1 MKPLYQ
7 ALLLLLMLSTAWGA
21 GASDENR
28 LIMVGLNLFPN
39 IVSIDRDIA
48 AKRAS
53 DGNIYL
59 VIVYEN
65 QSVRATRLAEALGRQ
80 VSTIKQY
87 SSKIA
92 VVKASELSNFPKR
105 VAGIFLA
112 DEIDRELLNQTI
124 SHATKHSILLFSPIP
139 GDVERGVTMGMQITS
154 KIWPYCNR
162 KTMEQSNIRFHPSFL
177 KIMRC
182 YDE

>member
-28 LIMVGLNLFPN
+28 LTMVGLNLFPN
-39 IVSIDRDIA
+39 IVSIDQDIA
-48 AKRAS
+48 DKRAD

-65 QSVRATRLAEALGRQ
+65 QPIRATRLAEELDKR
-80 VSTIKQY
+80 VSTIKRY

-112 DEIDRELLNQTI
+112 DKIDRALLNQVL
-124 SHATKHSILLFSPIP
+124 SHAAKHSILLFSPIP

-154 KIWPYCNR
+154 KIWPYCNT
-162 KTMEQSNIRFHPSFL
+162 KTMKQSNIRFHPSFL

>member
-21 GASDENR
+21 GATDENR

-39 IVSIDRDIA
+39 IVSVDQDIA
-48 AKRAS
+48 DKRTD
-53 DGNIYL
+53 DGNVYL
-59 VIVYEN
+59 VIAYEN
-65 QSVRATRLAEALGRQ
+65 QSVRATRLAETLRKQ
-80 VSTIKQY
+80 VSTIKRY
-87 SSKIA
+87 SSKVA
-92 VVKASELSNFPKR
+92 VVKASELSSFPKR

-112 DEIDRELLNQTI
+112 DEIGLALLNQVI
-124 SHATKHSILLFSPIP
+124 GHAAKHGTLLFSPIP

-154 KIWPYCNR
+154 KIWPYCNT
-162 KTMEQSNIRFHPSFL
+162 KTMKQSNIRFHPSFL